1 MRKKAFTLLELI
13 FVIVVIG
20 IMVGVGSSA
29 FKPTYLI
36 DDTNFILL
44 KIKEAQ
50 YEAIGFERRTF
61 GGGLMAGHEDSGC
74 VTFTKASLEENAIT
88 ANEINYKLRVELSGE
103 LNGKKI
109 CFDSKGAPRVG
120 AFNGTALETQETLTL
135 TYSGESKNIVIEPR
149 TGYVLL
155 KE

>member
-50 YEAIGFERRTF
+50 HKAIGFDRRTF
-61 GGGLMAGHEDSGC
+61 GGGLIAGHEDSGC
-74 VTFTKASLEENAIT
+74 VTFAKASLEENAT
-88 ANEINYKLRVELSGE
+88 SANEINYKLRVELSGT
-103 LNGKKI
+103 LNGQKI
-109 CFDSKGAPRVG
+109 CFDAKGAPREA
-120 AFNGTALETQETLTL
+120 AFNGAALETQETLTL
-135 TYSGESKNIVIEPR
+135 TYSGESKNLVMEPR
-149 TGYVLL
+149 TVYVLL

>member
-50 YEAIGFERRTF
+50 HEAIGFDRRTF
-61 GGGLMAGHEDSGC
+61 GGGLIAGHEDSGC
-74 VTFTKASLEENAIT
+74 ITFTKNALNENATT
-88 ANEINYKLRVELSGE
+88 ANENYKLRVDLSSDLSGST
-103 LNGKKI
+103 I
-109 CFDSKGAPRVG
+109 CFDAKGAPRVG
-120 AFNGTALETQETLTL
+120 TFNGTVLDARKTLTL

-155 KE
+155 KKE